1 MYALSV
7 LLASALALGAS
18 ANPLSSKL
26 SERNYGGA
34 CLTESEANTVANN
47 FRKTIAEP
55 FDVAFVKSTF
65 SKTFVD
71 YSDSVNEL
79 INGGCPDPNEIVE
92 LGSPTFSS
100 RKAFIQGQSGQSP
113 ITFNILNVWHNC
125 DTVILRWNGPTPG
138 FPVPGTITP
147 QEPVTGII
155 VLEVVEGNAHQE
167 PWVIQTTYSEFN
179 SGAWLYDLGTF
190 VPPQCPPPP
199 PPTSKRSLG
208 GLGGMLPGRM
218 A

>member
-18 ANPLSSKL
+18 ANPLGSQL

-34 CLTESEANTVANN
+34 CLTNSEAQTVANN
-47 FRKTIAEP
+47 FRKTIAET
-55 FDVAFVKSTF
+55 FDVAFVKRTF
-65 SKTFVD
+65 AKTFVD

-100 RKAFIQGQSGQSP
+100 RKAFIQGQSGQAP
-113 ITFNILNVWHNC
+113 IAFNILNVWHNC
-125 DTVILRWNGPTPG
+125 DTVILRWNGPN
-138 FPVPGTITP
+138 PGTVTP
-147 QEPVTGII
+147 EEAVTGII
-155 VLEVVEGNAHQE
+155 VLEVVAGNAHQE

-179 SGAWLYDLGTF
+179 SGAWLYDLGVF

-208 GLGGMLPGRM
+208 GLLPGRM